1 MFLKINLYGAP
12 AWPKVV
18 KELVIKMEQST
29 FRQTEDRHVSV
40 EVTSMLWSPKM
51 DLIALANLQGE
62 VVLHRLSWQKVWTIP
77 APADNVTV
85 GSMAWRPDGRIL
97 AVGYTHGK
105 VCLCHI
111 ENADVLHEVNIH
123 EEVTSMSWVSQVFP
137 DGSSWSP
144 RAYPEDTSDHY
155 LPKLEPLNKREES
168 VEDAKKVK
176 NQKELNLLVVGSAVG
191 NVYLFAYGIFPCGSI
206 ILMHPSIQDKR
217 SRVNSAMIS
226 QDLYTLWLI
235 LEVTEDDSGDCGYYL
250 ASMDTTL
257 LASRHQE
264 LRLLAL
270 KYAELSS
277 LLEYLN
283 STIQQMTEAWEDILM
298 EMDDKLLKFAEE
310 KKQCGSSRP
319 AVSVSTDLL
328 EMLLMGRASTEL
340 RLFLLHEL
348 TEKGLKKLGLSIES
362 SYLSI
367 QKLVV
372 RLQNVGVSIMNHLR
386 DLYGMSM
393 WYDRFGVVGL
403 TSKSLHEA
411 VMASCTFVMKASE
424 LHQVIDRS
432 IKSLKAFFRWLYVVM
447 LRLAGELP
455 PTQEL
460 SKMTQ
465 HDFNFVAEFIR
476 DNFDQLSLNKDDSKK
491 PGFKLEKVGQYLRKE
506 DLQFPP
512 DNSKNPWVK
521 FSQSHPVLANS
532 TLLYSVKP
540 NNSLVQVQQIL
551 EEKIELALTKPTN
564 VIGRECHSS
573 CLIKLFSMPKNNK
586 KDDKEYVCRFSQFS
600 MNNGTQM
607 YTVFTAGPLPYETL
621 YIIRTLDTNEQ
632 PKESFEIA
640 AVCVGSIG
648 TTEEQDEGDDGIIK
662 DSSLNTQTS
671 SPRYKMLDVSYYDEK
686 TISLLLQDESK
697 GNALLTQLPVARIVD
712 SFFTKVPHNANK
724 LSLSELTCY
733 NVGDHIDP
741 STCRVLDNMKARN
754 FAVSGSRR
762 VAAVLFSSR
771 RRCRVF
777 LLDAEDDEDDDT
789 MFDSSC
795 NEASANECKT
805 VDKSESEAW
814 TSAAE
819 APEPSTAEG
828 DSLAADDED
837 KENTSVMETE

>member
-1 MFLKINLYGAP
+1 
-12 AWPKVV
+12 
-18 KELVIKMEQST
+18 MEQST
-29 FRQTEDRHVSV
+29 FRPTEDRHVSV

-111 ENADVLHEVNIH
+111 ENADVLHELTIP

-137 DGSSWSP
+137 EGTSWSP
-144 RAYPEDTSDHY
+144 CAYPEDTSDHY
-155 LPKLEPLNKREES
+155 LPKLEPLNKREEN

-176 NQKELNLLVVGSAVG
+176 NQKELNLLVIGSSAG
-191 NVYLFAYGIFPCGSI
+191 NVYMFAYGIFPCGSI
-206 ILMHPSIQDKR
+206 ILTHPSIEDKK
-217 SRVNSAMIS
+217 SRVTSAMIS

-235 LEVTEDDSGDCGYYL
+235 LEVSEEDSSNCDYYL

-298 EMDDKLLKFAEE
+298 EMDDKLLKFAED
-310 KKQCGSSRP
+310 KKQCGGTRP

-372 RLQNVGVSIMNHLR
+372 RLQNVGVSLMNHLR

-403 TSKSLHEA
+403 TSKTLDEA
-411 VMASCTFVMKASE
+411 VMASGTFVMKASE

-447 LRLAGELP
+447 LRLAGELS

-476 DNFDQLSLNKDDSKK
+476 DNFDQLSLNEEDSKK

-512 DNSKNPWVK
+512 DNSNNPWVK
-521 FSQSHPVLANS
+521 FSQSHPLVSSS

-551 EEKIELALTKPTN
+551 EEKIETALTKPTN

-586 KDDKEYVCRFSQFS
+586 KDDKEYICRFSQFS
-600 MNNGTQM
+600 MNNGSQM

-621 YIIRTLDTNEQ
+621 YIIRTLDSNEQ

-648 TTEEQDEGDDGIIK
+648 TEEAEDEDEGIGK
-662 DSSLNTQTS
+662 DRSFYTHTS
-671 SPRYKMLDVSYYDEK
+671 SSSSSSGPRYKMLDVSYYDEK

-712 SFFTKVPHNANK
+712 SFFTKVPHNAKQLN
-724 LSLSELTCY
+724 LSELTCY
-733 NVGDHIDP
+733 NVGDHIDS

-795 NEASANECKT
+795 NDTSANESKT
-805 VDKSESEAW
+805 VEKSESEAW
-814 TSAAE
+814 S
-819 APEPSTAEG
+819 STAEPPDTSVAEG
-828 DSLAADDED
+828 ESVAADDED